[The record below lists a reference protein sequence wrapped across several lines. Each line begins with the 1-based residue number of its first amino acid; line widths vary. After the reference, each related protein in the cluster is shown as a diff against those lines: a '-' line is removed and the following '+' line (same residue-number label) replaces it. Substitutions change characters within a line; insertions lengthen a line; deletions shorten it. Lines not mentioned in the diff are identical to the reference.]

1 LKQNQQLKDE
11 YEKIVH
17 EQLKDGVIEKTR
29 ESSTS
34 ERVFY
39 IMPHKAVIKENAS
52 TTKVRMV
59 YSMQVLDT
67 IQRPIASIMNA
78 CTLAPHFNHYH
89 GTYSKIDLIAEA

>member
-17 EQLKDGVIEKTR
+17 EQLKDGVTEKTK

-39 IMPHKAVIKENAS
+39 MPHKPVIKENAYNQGENG
-52 TTKVRMV
+52 VR
-59 YSMQVLDT
+59 
-67 IQRPIASIMNA
+67 
-78 CTLAPHFNHYH
+78 C
-89 GTYSKIDLIAEA
+89 KC